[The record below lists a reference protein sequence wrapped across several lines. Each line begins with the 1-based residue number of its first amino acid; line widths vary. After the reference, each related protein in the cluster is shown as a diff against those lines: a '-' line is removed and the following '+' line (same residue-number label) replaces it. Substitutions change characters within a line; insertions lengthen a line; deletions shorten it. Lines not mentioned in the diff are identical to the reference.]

1 MEFGVRGSPFRGQ
14 HEIGSPALRTP
25 NSKWGFTTEAQSGV
39 AFDRAHA
46 EVRNQSSSSC
56 SSSCSCSKRGG
67 INWTGFVCPLR
78 SACFVGR
85 RSLQKGAVR
94 ATSPRPAMGR
104 ASLLANQVS
113 SRLTVAQQS
122 SGALPRDISS
132 FRECCAFRCHSDHP
146 RPNRVDSFPSTTPP
160 SLRFGAPW
168 RGVGRDV
175 GLAKSGRARG
185 RFISKQSISRKNPRR
200 RTKF

>member
-1 MEFGVRGSPFRGQ
+1 MR
-14 HEIGSPALRTP
+14 
-25 NSKWGFTTEAQSGV
+25 SKMDT
-39 AFDRAHA
+39 HC
-46 EVRNQSSSSC
+46 RNFLSTKSC
-56 SSSCSCSKRGG
+56 SSSCSCSKCGS

-122 SGALPRDISS
+122 SGAVPRDISS
-132 FRECCAFRCHSDHP
+132 FCELLRLSLSFR
-146 RPNRVDSFPSTTPP
+146 
-160 SLRFGAPW
+160 L
-168 RGVGRDV
+168 
-175 GLAKSGRARG
+175 
-185 RFISKQSISRKNPRR
+185 SK
-200 RTKF
+200 TE

>member
-1 MEFGVRGSPFRGQ
+1 MEIEGGTGKGIHHRGAEQRNVRPSDST
-14 HEIGSPALRTP
+14 ELTP
-25 NSKWGFTTEAQSGV
+25 KSATK
-39 AFDRAHA
+39 
-46 EVRNQSSSSC
+46 SS
-56 SSSCSCSKRGG
+56 SSSCSCSKRVGSMAPG
-67 INWTGFVCPLR
+67 LVRPLR
-78 SACFVGR
+78 SAYFVGR
-85 RSLQKGAVR
+85 RSLRKGAIR
-94 ATSPRPAMGR
+94 ATYPRLAIGR
-104 ASLLANQVS
+104 ARTSAGSVEPLPASQVS